1 MFELG
6 KTLKKYVVSTGYS
19 IRTAAKTL
27 NYDRGTL
34 NSILNGKRKISGE
47 LFVQIIDLLDITE
60 QERQDLIELYHKEIY
75 GDDYE
80 VFNEIK
86 RSLNGYND
94 TFFYDELISFENI
107 PVNEEKLNDK
117 CIIDGE
123 IMVKEAVQGVIGQP
137 IKFCVN
143 NNPSSN
149 NGIADCGTIRLSDL
163 PRINFSFLSAECY
176 ARRA

>member
-47 LFVQIIDLLDITE
+47 LFVQLIDLLDITE

-107 PVNEEKLNDK
+107 PVNEEK
-117 CIIDGE
+117 
-123 IMVKEAVQGVIGQP
+123 
-137 IKFCVN
+137 
-143 NNPSSN
+143 
-149 NGIADCGTIRLSDL
+149 
-163 PRINFSFLSAECY
+163 
-176 ARRA
+176 

>member
-86 RSLNGYND
+86 RSLNG
-94 TFFYDELISFENI
+94 S
-107 PVNEEKLNDK
+107 
-117 CIIDGE
+117 
-123 IMVKEAVQGVIGQP
+123 
-137 IKFCVN
+137 
-143 NNPSSN
+143 
-149 NGIADCGTIRLSDL
+149 TIR
-163 PRINFSFLSAECY
+163 SFMMN
-176 ARRA
+176 